1 MREPVYIP
9 TRIGPVYRACEYRDP
24 ARDSPHCLLNRLL
37 GKARALK
44 LSIFTGSLLAFIV
57 CYLLVPGIGLTTYA
71 GHWILG
77 LVLALFMA
85 AFDLVMGRLLLRR
98 PWSKAFSDFNPAT
111 GNYLIYGLAL
121 LMVYPTLV
129 GLCRGTL

>member
-1 MREPVYIP
+1 MNQYIFLRVLALCIMLAS
-9 TRIGPVYRACEYRDP
+9 TETLHGI
-24 ARDSPHCLLNRLL
+24 ARTVFLNRLL

-44 LSIFTGSLLAFIV
+44 LSIITGSLLAFIV

-77 LVLALFMA
+77 LVLSLFMA

-98 PWSKAFSDFNPAT
+98 PWSKAFNDFNPAT

-121 LMVYPTLV
+121 LVVYPTLV
-129 GLCRGTL
+129 GLYRGTL